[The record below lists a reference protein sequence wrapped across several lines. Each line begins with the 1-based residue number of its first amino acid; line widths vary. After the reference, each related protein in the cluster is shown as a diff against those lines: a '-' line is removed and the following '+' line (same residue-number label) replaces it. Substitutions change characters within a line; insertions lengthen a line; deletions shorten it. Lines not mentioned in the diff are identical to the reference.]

1 MSDKLRV
8 KDEKY
13 TKVPATETVQD
24 EIYINSQPEQNI
36 YDDTSN
42 PTKPSE
48 PYVQD
53 EMYVNP
59 ESNQGEL
66 YELMDRKDSPDSD
79 NQEMY
84 VIPDLNTNTEQGDK
98 HTKTQPQTG
107 EELYV
112 NPEENNIYDDTTNLM
127 DESGYE
133 KMKSGVSINNINAVY
148 VQAAQQDQ
156 KPSAQEELYE
166 IPDSKGYKNT
176 KDSTVKPPS
185 QEDGT
190 DEYLLDR
197 NPMLTPAY
205 NCEMIYSD

>member
-1 MSDKLRV
+1 V
-8 KDEKY
+8 H
-13 TKVPATETVQD
+13 
-24 EIYINSQPEQNI
+24 
-36 YDDTSN
+36 DTTN

-48 PYVQD
+48 LYVQD

-66 YELMDRKDSPDSD
+66 YEQMDRKESPDSD

-112 NPEENNIYDDTTNLM
+112 NPEENNIYDDTANLM
-127 DESGYE
+127 DENGYE
-133 KMKSGVSINNINAVY
+133 KMKSGVSINDINAEYEQTVRK
-148 VQAAQQDQ
+148 DQ
-156 KPSAQEELYE
+156 KALAQDELYE
-166 IPDSKGYKNT
+166 IPDSMGYTNT
-176 KDSTVKPPS
+176 KNGTAKPPS
-185 QEDGT
+185 QEDK
-190 DEYLLDR
+190 
-197 NPMLTPAY
+197 NPMLNPSY